1 MKLRNSNG
9 ITLAVLV
16 VTIIIL
22 IIISTVSIH
31 VSFDLIKTA
40 RFENVKTD
48 LLLIQSKC
56 KIKAEQKAI
65 GDIEEVDLYGT
76 KQENEGEYNG
86 WYLLSQEDLQ
96 SIGVEDADA
105 SDKYYV
111 NYENDNVA
119 YGKGIENDG
128 KTYYKL
134 SEILEDQ
141 V

>member
-9 ITLAVLV
+9 ITLA

-76 KQENEGEYNG
+76 KQENAGEYNG